1 MFSSNVI
8 NCYAHLLENTKILN
22 RLKNL
27 KAFKNLDFSEIK
39 MVPNFNIKVI
49 LMCAIHPPPKKKY
62 VVAISGEANKVFM
75 GRLRK

>member
-49 LMCAIHPPPKKKY
+49 LMCAIPPPQKKSMLWPS
-62 VVAISGEANKVFM
+62 VAKLTKFLWVG
-75 GRLRK
+75 